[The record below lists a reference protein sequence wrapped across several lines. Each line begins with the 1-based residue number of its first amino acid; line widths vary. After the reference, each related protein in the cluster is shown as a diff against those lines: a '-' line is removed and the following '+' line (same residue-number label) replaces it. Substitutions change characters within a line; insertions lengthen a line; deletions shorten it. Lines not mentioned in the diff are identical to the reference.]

1 MIHPPPGAQATVDEA
16 NKALQQ
22 EHNFVSTILDTVD
35 ALVVVLDPK
44 GRIVYFNGACERATE
59 YTFAE
64 VRGQPFWDLLLTPEE
79 RAPVREVFEE
89 LRLRGLPNQFEN
101 FWVGKSGE
109 RKRIAWSNNVVADET
124 GSVRYVIGT
133 GIDNTERKR
142 AEDALRESERKF
154 RLLAD
159 SVPAFFAYVGAD
171 ERYRFVNSR
180 FEERFGLP
188 PQQIIGKSV
197 RELFGEANYERVRG
211 HIRTVLS
218 GQPVSYEWLA
228 PFPEGEPSWMSV
240 RFEPEL
246 DPQGKVTGFFVLA
259 MDVTENRRVEEALR
273 ESEAKFR
280 ALTESTSAAVL
291 IYQGDYIRYANP
303 AAEALT
309 GFTREELA
317 HMRFWDFTHP
327 DMREVVRGRG
337 LARQRGEPVPARYE
351 QKIVTRNGEVH
362 WLDIAAALT
371 VFEGKPAGIATA
383 FDITE
388 RKRIE
393 EALRHSESRT
403 RALLNAIP
411 DLMFRYRLDG
421 TYLDFHAHHPG
432 ELALPPDAIVGAKLD
447 QLPLAPAMIDEVMA
461 ASKLAVETGQVQTVE
476 YSLDLPAGRQT
487 YEARIV
493 ASEPEE
499 LVAIVRNITRRK
511 QAEEAIRSSQE
522 NLRALTAQLISAR
535 EEESKR
541 LARELHDVFSQRLA
555 VLGME
560 TAAVEQKFACADPA
574 CCKILHDI
582 GEEIGNLARDVHH
595 LSRDLHPSILDDLGL
610 TAALRAE
617 CGAFSRQHKIP
628 VRFEPVR
635 VPESLPSTVS
645 LGLYRIA
652 QESLRNVGKHAGA
665 TEVRV
670 TLEGTDGAVCL
681 AVEDNGSGFDFDR
694 IKGRRGLG
702 LVSMEERV
710 RLVEGSLQIRSQ
722 PGTGTT
728 VEARIPIGG
737 NAP

>member
-1 MIHPPPGAQATVDEA
+1 MIHPPPGAQATVEEA

-22 EHNFVSTILDTVD
+22 EHNFVSTILDTID

-44 GRIVYFNGACERATE
+44 GRIVYFNGACERATG

-79 RAPVREVFEE
+79 RAPVRNVFEE
-89 LRLRGLPNQFEN
+89 LRLRGIPNQFEN
-101 FWVGKSGE
+101 FWVGKNGE
-109 RKRIAWSNNVVADET
+109 RKRIAWSNNVVADES

-133 GIDNTERKR
+133 GTDITERKR
-142 AEDALRESERKF
+142 AEEALRESERKF
-154 RLLAD
+154 RSLAD

-180 FEERFGLP
+180 FEERFGLS

-211 HIRTVLS
+211 HIRAVLS

-228 PFPEGEPSWMSV
+228 PFSEREPPWMSV
-240 RFEPEL
+240 RFEPEV
-246 DPQGKVTGFFVLA
+246 DPQGKVAGFFALA

-309 GFTREELA
+309 GYTRDELA

-327 DMREVVRGRG
+327 DMREVVRERG
-337 LARQRGEPVPARYE
+337 LARQRGEPAPARYE
-351 QKIVTRNGEVH
+351 QKIVARNGEVR

-383 FDITE
+383 FDITD

-447 QLPLAPAMIDEVMA
+447 QLPLAPTMIGELLA

-476 YSLDLPAGRQT
+476 YSMDLPAGRQT

-511 QAEEAIRSSQE
+511 KAEEAIRSSQE
-522 NLRALTAQLISAR
+522 SLRALTAQLISAR

-635 VPESLPSTVS
+635 VPESLPSTVA

-681 AVEDNGSGFDFDR
+681 VVEDNGSGFDFDR

-702 LVSMEERV
+702 LFSMEERV
-710 RLVEGSLQIRSQ
+710 RLVEGILQIRSQ

-728 VEARIPIGG
+728 VEVRIPIGR